1 MKKTVRTFIIIVII
15 IIISIIII
23 MNKNYEARKKS
34 LKEWGQTAEI
44 LTREKELQN
53 FYMEI
58 LNLDDQTKRKIPDA
72 DEFLIELK
80 YYMYQNGII
89 EGKVLEMAEKKEE
102 NGILKIRFVFDDPK
116 RTKIIAS
123 IDLNEEQ
130 KYEFYHYE

>member
-1 MKKTVRTFIIIVII
+1 MKKIVRTFIIIVVI

-23 MNKNYEARKKS
+23 MNKNYKTRKKTIE
-34 LKEWGQTAEI
+34 KWGQTAEV
-44 LTREKELQN
+44 LTKEEELKKI
-53 FYMEI
+53 YIEI
-58 LNLDDQTKRKIPDA
+58 LNLDEQAKRKIPNA

-89 EGKVLEMAEKKEE
+89 EGKILKMAEKKEE
-102 NGILKIRFVFDDPK
+102 NGTLKIKFVFDDPK

-130 KYEFYHYE
+130 KYDFYHYE